1 MVFNINEY
9 TSSALSD
16 IMVVVLF
23 SFGIITALISS
34 IKAINK
40 SKDLAFEIIK
50 IVFIVV
56 ALSFPIFSVYPSLA
70 NGEVT
75 FLMEKDDEAQVVSG
89 EIESICESSKLIPTY
104 KYDHKFGADIVIDG
118 VTYFAATAGELEVGD
133 TVEVYYL
140 ENSKFILK
148 INEK

>member
-1 MVFNINEY
+1 MVYNINEY
-9 TSSALSD
+9 VNSALSD

-34 IKAINK
+34 IKVINK

-70 NGEVT
+70 NGEIA
-75 FLMEKDDEAQVVSG
+75 FLMEKDDEAQVISG
-89 EIESICESSKLIPTY
+89 EIESICESSKRIPTY
-104 KYDHKFGADIVIDG
+104 KNNHKFGADIMIDG
-118 VTYFAATAGELEVGD
+118 VSYFAATAGDLEVGD
-133 TVEVYYL
+133 VVDVYYL
-140 ENSKFILK
+140 ENSKFVVK
-148 INEK
+148 IEEK

>member
-16 IMVVVLF
+16 IMVVILF

-34 IKAINK
+34 IKVINK

-70 NGEVT
+70 NGEIA
-75 FLMEKDDEAQVVSG
+75 FLIEKDDEAQVVSG